1 MNWWSRCSDRMPEE
15 GKEVLITVERTRH
28 CFLVDG
34 WVAIDRFINGEQE
47 GGPYVLSPTHWMPL
61 PKPPHA

>member
-15 GKEVLITVERTRH
+15 GKEVLVTVERTRH

-34 WVAIDRFINGEQE
+34 WVAIDRFINGE
-47 GGPYVLSPTHWMPL
+47 
-61 PKPPHA
+61 